1 VEEQAFLAGNAC
13 REFGG
18 SNFNYASSEAER
30 KLLWAARHATYYA
43 ACALGKPESR
53 GVITDACVPLSK
65 LAEIMEATARDV
77 EASGVIGP
85 MFGHAGDG
93 SILVVNV
100 NNNNNNSHLFYCFV
114 DYHKL
119 FLNNP
124 FISLTILFIQLSSH
138 LHIFFLLSSSP
149 FLGDSPLLFYLI
161 LSYFATIKDA
171 DDEEYTKAVKAVN
184 QRLIKATL
192 AVGGTCTG
200 EHGVGSGKKKYL
212 IDQYGEN
219 GLNMM
224 RTVKRAFDPL
234 NIFNPGKVFD
244 L

>member
-93 SILVVNV
+93 NFHCILVVNV
-100 NNNNNNSHLFYCFV
+100 NNNNSHFIDC
-114 DYHKL
+114 
-119 FLNNP
+119 
-124 FISLTILFIQLSSH
+124 ISLYTFYSA
-138 LHIFFLLSSSP
+138 IFTSTFSP
-149 FLGDSPLLFYLI
+149 FLGDNHFLF
-161 LSYFATIKDA
+161 YFATIKDA